1 MSPHPEYALACVV
14 VLATPFGGRTH
25 YFKVMTR
32 SDRMPVLVG
41 ERI

>member
-1 MSPHPEYALACVV
+1 LKLLLDSH
-14 VLATPFGGRTH
+14 VLLWWLDDPAR
-25 YFKVMTR
+25 R